1 VAHFV
6 DQASGRVTVRVEL
19 DLNLSPAQQRPSSS
33 PLDPQCS
40 PSVEERARPDEQA
53 AHKERRTESAAPGER
68 NEAMESDALLS
79 VGGGGEEHGPGEEQ
93 DGAPPEDNSH
103 SLPTTPGSEAED
115 MDMQA
120 SVPSPSP
127 KPQQPTDSS
136 ITASDSPPE
145 FEGNDPSESDGS
157 DEEESPG
164 EDLYQHWAQK
174 LEQERAQR
182 TGHARQGGPTFR
194 CAMCTSGRGKL
205 RVFPHLAALIR
216 HAETVTSG
224 PRTAAHVAYARALS
238 ELEEKLGE
246 GKAGKKLA
254 KLSDPEKVVVPPVVV
269 AQNLRTKFD
278 QERGQWNGLSEKVLE
293 KSFRAKGY
301 EFEKIKPLWNA
312 QGHRG
317 IALVFFAATEGG
329 LLRAKQL
336 DESQERQGRGRPARD
351 AGESALEPDGGPQ
364 VFCYLATVRD
374 MCALDPDRRLG
385 WREETLQALLFR
397 SVRERDE
404 RKELELS
411 HAKARSEL
419 RAAKGRNRALE
430 GEKEELERQNE
441 ELKGEVERI
450 RAATEQ
456 ANVKHTREVRPGTH
470 VSFLRYSYVAQI
482 KSPSPF
488 WFSEDFRSGCA
499 MTPIMILQV
508 NDNKTHRS

>member
-1 VAHFV
+1 
-6 DQASGRVTVRVEL
+6 
-19 DLNLSPAQQRPSSS
+19 
-33 PLDPQCS
+33 
-40 PSVEERARPDEQA
+40 
-53 AHKERRTESAAPGER
+53 
-68 NEAMESDALLS
+68 
-79 VGGGGEEHGPGEEQ
+79 
-93 DGAPPEDNSH
+93 
-103 SLPTTPGSEAED
+103 
-115 MDMQA
+115 
-120 SVPSPSP
+120 
-127 KPQQPTDSS
+127 
-136 ITASDSPPE
+136 
-145 FEGNDPSESDGS
+145 
-157 DEEESPG
+157 
-164 EDLYQHWAQK
+164 
-174 LEQERAQR
+174 
-182 TGHARQGGPTFR
+182 
-194 CAMCTSGRGKL
+194 MCTSGRGKL

-224 PRTAAHVAYARALS
+224 PRTAAYVAYARALS

-254 KLSDPEKVVVPPVVV
+254 KLSDPEKVVAPPVVF
-269 AQNLRTKFD
+269 AKNLRTKFD

-301 EFEKIKPLWNA
+301 QFERIKPLWNA

-336 DESQERQGRGRPARD
+336 DESQERQGRGRAAWERARD
-351 AGESALEPDGGPQ
+351 AGERALEPDGGPQ

-374 MCALDPDRRLG
+374 MCALDPDKRLG

-419 RAAKGRNRALE
+419 RAAEGKNRALE

-441 ELKGEVERI
+441 ELKGEVEKI

-456 ANVKHTREVRPGTH
+456 ANVKHAREVRPRTDNY
-470 VSFLRYSYVAQI
+470 FLRYSPLIHLAFIILVFRRLPERVRDDTNNDSA
-482 KSPSPF
+482 SP
-488 WFSEDFRSGCA
+488 R
-499 MTPIMILQV
+499 
-508 NDNKTHRS
+508 R